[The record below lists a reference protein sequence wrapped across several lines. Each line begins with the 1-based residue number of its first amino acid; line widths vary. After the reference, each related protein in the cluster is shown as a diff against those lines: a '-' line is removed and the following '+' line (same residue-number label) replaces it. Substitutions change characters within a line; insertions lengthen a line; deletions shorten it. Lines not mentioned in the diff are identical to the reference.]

1 METPIAATIT
11 DYVPPANE
19 VTEEMYNPNALVAL
33 RHINPETNANTFKLY
48 KVVDLEEPVHVRIPT
63 LEAQVNT
70 LRDTITK
77 QREQVRNLFT
87 TINDT
92 IESNEYNEDDT
103 LTYAQLSEIL
113 ESVFGN
119 GLSFLKEYQAMVEF
133 KVCVTVDYKARP
145 DDAQSIADSIAL
157 EVSDSDIYYDGDAEV
172 SEVYVEDTNVLSVEE
187 Q

>member
-77 QREQVRNLFT
+77 QRELVRNLYR

-92 IESNEYNEDDT
+92 IDNNELNEDDT
-103 LTYAQLSEIL
+103 LTYAELSEIL
-113 ESVFGN
+113 ESIFTSP
-119 GLSFLKEYQAMVEF
+119 LQFQKEYQAWVEF
-133 KVCVTVDYKARP
+133 KVRVTVDYKASS
-145 DDAQSIADSIAL
+145 DDAQSIAESINL
-157 EVSDSDIYYDGDAEV
+157 EIDDANITYDGDAEV
-172 SEVYVEDTNVLSVEE
+172 SEVYVEDTRVLSVEE